1 VTAPPFGPALA
12 TLGWFLAGPLTA
24 LAAIRVH
31 DWWRNHHP
39 RTEERP

>member
-12 TLGWFLAGPLTA
+12 TLEVVLALPLTA
-24 LAAIRVH
+24 LASIAVH
-31 DWWRNHHP
+31 DWWRNRHP